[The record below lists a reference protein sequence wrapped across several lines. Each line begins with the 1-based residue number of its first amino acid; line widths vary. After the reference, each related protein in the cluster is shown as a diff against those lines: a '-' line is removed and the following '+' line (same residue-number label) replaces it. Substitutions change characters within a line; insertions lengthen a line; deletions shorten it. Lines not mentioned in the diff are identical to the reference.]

1 MRAVLMLVISW
12 MILSP
17 EIVTTAQ
24 AVHDHQPGPRGLIA
38 STDPRLARLG
48 LRVARAVIRAG
59 AMILLTT
66 FDACPNRPNGD
77 PAHNANLG

>member
-24 AVHDHQPGPRGLIA
+24 AVHDHQPGAAWP
-38 STDPRLARLG
+38 D
-48 LRVARAVIRAG
+48 RVAG
-59 AMILLTT
+59 PE
-66 FDACPNRPNGD
+66 ACSAWPARRSRCYSGWGD
-77 PAHNANLG
+77 DPIDHL